1 VLFGFWTLV
10 AVALVAAAAVLCAK
24 YRAYLP
30 YVAFVF
36 ALWLAGV
43 LACCASRAP
52 DDSLLRT
59 AASSALAITPVA
71 VLYCL
76 IPGFQVR
83 GGASHVRVVVS
94 TAIASGLAFP
104 LWQLWCWYVEC
115 KLFYTCLGGLRVAA
129 V

>member
-1 VLFGFWTLV
+1 MPTDDYKRIAESWLTVQRHWW
-10 AVALVAAAAVLCAK
+10 AWEALREFC
-24 YRAYLP
+24 
-30 YVAFVF
+30 
-36 ALWLAGV
+36 
-43 LACCASRAP
+43 
-52 DDSLLRT
+52 DSNPRE
-59 AASSALAITPVA
+59 ALAITPVA

-94 TAIASGLAFP
+94 TAIASGIAFP
-104 LWQLWCWYVEC
+104 LWQIWCWYVEC